1 MSRSTR
7 CALAAV
13 AIGLMMTAC
22 ETTEDLAGAP
32 VPRPNSPAP
41 PGSGSPSDGPPAFS
55 FQPSGDANF
64 DRWRTDFAARAQS
77 AGRKTSSIRQ
87 VLDGLTPIE
96 ESVQAQSF
104 DNQAEF
110 VKPIWDYARSAV
122 SPTRITNGQA
132 RLADNKAIFD
142 ALESSYATPREIVTA
157 VWGMES
163 SYGAIIGSVDAPRA
177 IASQA
182 AIGRRRDFNESELM
196 AIMQLIEDGSA
207 TRDDFRRA
215 SWAGAVGQTQ
225 FMPSTFVSY
234 GRDFDRD
241 GRKDLWTNTGDA
253 LASAANYLTAMGWR
267 KDQPWAVETRIPA
280 DFDYSLGDGR
290 KHTVEA
296 WKALGLT
303 PATAPAFANSDGL
316 TAELFLPAGSYG
328 PAFLLFD
335 NFFVIKRYNNADAY
349 ALAIGLLADRLA
361 GRPDL
366 SRPWPTDITLLT
378 QTQVKDLQ
386 TGLNVLGFSAG
397 AVDGVIGRGTR
408 GALQRFQKAKGL
420 VADGFP
426 TTDMLD
432 KVMLAANSASPTSL
446 ATPAAPASAPAPTPG
461 VAAPPAASAT
471 ADPGTPSLAP
481 SAPTTSAPATT
492 PAPETPAATPA
503 PGASPPS
510 ATPGP
515 DTSAPAAASPAAPAA
530 DVITSA
536 PLPPASPPAAPTTS
550 PAPGTP
556 LNP

>member
-1 MSRSTR
+1 
-7 CALAAV
+7 
-13 AIGLMMTAC
+13 MTAC
-22 ETTEDLAGAP
+22 ETTELAGAP
-32 VPRPNSPAP
+32 IPRPNSPAP
-41 PGSGSPSDGPPAFS
+41 PGSELPGDGPDVS
-55 FQPSGDANF
+55 FQSSGDTSF
-64 DRWRTDFAARAQS
+64 DRWRTDFAAKAQG

-96 ESVQAQSF
+96 ESVQVASF

-122 SPTRITNGQA
+122 SPTRISNGQA

-142 ALESSYATPREIVTA
+142 SIESSYATPREIVAA
-157 VWGMES
+157 VWGMET
-163 SYGAIIGSVDAPRA
+163 SYGAIIGDIDAPRA

-182 AIGRRRDFNESELM
+182 AIGRRKDFNEGELL

-241 GRKDLWTNTGDA
+241 GRKDLWSNTGDA

-267 KDQPWAVETRIPA
+267 KDQPWAVEARIPEG
-280 DFDYSLGDGR
+280 FDYGLGDGR

-303 PATAPAFANSDGL
+303 PATASAFASSDGL

-335 NFFVIKRYNNADAY
+335 NFFVIKRYNNADSY
-349 ALAIGLLADRLA
+349 ALAVGLLADRLA

-366 SRPWPTDITLLT
+366 SRPWPTEITLLT
-378 QTQVKDLQ
+378 QQQVKDLQ
-386 TGLNVLGFSAG
+386 TGLNTLGFNAG

-408 GALQRFQKAKGL
+408 GALQRFQKARGF

-432 KVMLAANSASPTSL
+432 KVMLAANGASPTSF
-446 ATPAAPASAPAPTPG
+446 ATPAVSPSAPAPTPS
-461 VAAPPAASAT
+461 APAP
-471 ADPGTPSLAP
+471 AP
-481 SAPTTSAPATT
+481 SA
-492 PAPETPAATPA
+492 PAATPA
-503 PGASPPS
+503 PGDSPS
-510 ATPGP
+510 STTPAP
-515 DTSAPAAASPAAPAA
+515 DAAAPAPGT
-530 DVITSA
+530 D
-536 PLPPASPPAAPTTS
+536 APTSTPATPAPS
-550 PAPGTP
+550 PDPGTP